1 MPRKPPYRKTSH
13 PPRRSR
19 RAARNAA
26 AGALA
31 GPRRPGAPGIGAGA
45 SRAAFPGA
53 DPAALDRAAAHEPAS
68 VLACPL
74 VSPGERFP
82 FLAPDAVPFVL
93 GTPASDPDLWAART
107 ARFAGPDAHLVG
119 VLEERGR
126 LPASVGA
133 HARARLDLDTARS

>member
-31 GPRRPGAPGIGAGA
+31 SPGLRASARRGRP
-45 SRAAFPGA
+45 SPGA
-53 DPAALDRAAAHEPAS
+53 DPATLDRAAAAHEPAS

-93 GTPASDPDLWAART
+93 GTPASDPDPWAART
-107 ARFAGPDAHLVG
+107 ARFDGPDAHLVG

-133 HARARLDLDTARS
+133 HARARLDLDTAGS